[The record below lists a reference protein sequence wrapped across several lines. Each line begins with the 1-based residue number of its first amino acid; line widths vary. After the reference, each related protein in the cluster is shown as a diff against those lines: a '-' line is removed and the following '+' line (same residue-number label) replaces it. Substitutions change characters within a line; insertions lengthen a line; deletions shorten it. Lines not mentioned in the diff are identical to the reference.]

1 MSTQLRSAVYGGN
14 VMVAEAD
21 PSGFDTIA
29 GRPDYYIEFLDARTS
44 IDDERR
50 VKQVIIGLLQPQD
63 GLSVL
68 DVGSGTGDDAREL
81 AALVAPGGSVVGVDR
96 SSDMVAE
103 ARRRA
108 DGSGLPIEFV
118 EGDAQALDFP
128 DASFDRTRAE
138 RVLIHLADPAGAMR
152 EMARVTRPGGLVVV
166 SDLDGETIFLNS
178 SNRQLTRDLVR
189 GLTDDFASGWVGR
202 RLQRYFV
209 EAGLV
214 DVHCVANVI
223 QNSVAFMRI
232 VFAGRLKMM
241 VDAGQATA
249 EDVHEFWAE
258 LEQGERSGWLCSGI
272 ICFNVV
278 GRKAE

>member
-1 MSTQLRSAVYGGN
+1 M
-14 VMVAEAD
+14 MAEAD

-103 ARRRA
+103 AQRRA

-138 RVLIHLADPAGAMR
+138 RVLIHLADPAGAVR

-258 LEQGERSGWLCSGI
+258 LEQGEHSGWLCSGV

>member
-1 MSTQLRSAVYGGN
+1 MMAQ
-14 VMVAEAD
+14 AD
-21 PSGFDTIA
+21 PSGFDTITDQ
-29 GRPDYYIEFLDARTS
+29 PDYYIDFLDARTTV
-44 IDDERR
+44 DDERR

-96 SSDMVAE
+96 SSEMVAE

-108 DGSGLPIEFV
+108 DGSGLSIEFV
-118 EGDAQALDFP
+118 QGDAQALHFP
-128 DASFDRTRAE
+128 DSSFDRSRAE
-138 RVLIHLADPAGAMR
+138 RVLIHLDDPAGAVR

-202 RLQRYFV
+202 RLQRYFI

-214 DVHCVANVI
+214 DVRCVASVI
-223 QNSVAFMRI
+223 QNSVAFMRM
-232 VFAGRLKMM
+232 VFTGRLRMM
-241 VDAGQATA
+241 ADAGQATS
-249 EDVHEFWAE
+249 EDVADFWTE
-258 LEQGERSGWLCSGI
+258 LEQGEREGWLCSGV

-278 GRKAE
+278 GRKPE

>member
-1 MSTQLRSAVYGGN
+1 M
-14 VMVAEAD
+14 AEAD

-29 GRPDYYIEFLDARTS
+29 GQPDYYIDFLDARTT

-50 VKQVIIGLLQPQD
+50 VKQVILGLLRPQD

-81 AALVAPGGSVVGVDR
+81 AALVGPHGSVVGVDR

-108 DGSGLPIEFV
+108 DGAGLPVEFV
-118 EGDAQALDFP
+118 AGDAQALDFP
-128 DASFDRTRAE
+128 DASFDRARAE
-138 RVLIHLADPAGAMR
+138 RVLIHLADPAGAVR
-152 EMARVTRPGGLVVV
+152 ELARVTRPGGLVVV
-166 SDLDGETIFLNS
+166 SDLDGETIFVNS
-178 SNRQLTRDLVR
+178 SNRELTRDLIR

-214 DVHCVANVI
+214 DVRCVTRII
-223 QNSVAFMRI
+223 QNSVAFMRM

-241 VDAGQATA
+241 VDAGQATVD
-249 EDVHEFWAE
+249 EVREFWAE
-258 LEQGERSGWLCSGI
+258 LEQGERSGWLCSGV